1 MDREGLDDGA
11 NDGRWDGLSEGLR
24 VGITVGVTVGVTV
37 GLSIVPLTP
46 LGAKEW
52 VGISVTGAS
61 VTGALV
67 GESVGRLEMKGPHVG
82 TLQ

>member
-11 NDGRWDGLSEGLR
+11 DDGEWDGLSEGLR
-24 VGITVGVTVGVTV
+24 VGFTVGFTVGF
-37 GLSIVPLTP
+37 SIVPLTG

-61 VTGALV
+61 VTGASV
-67 GESVGRLEMKGPHVG
+67 GESVGRLVTKAPHVG